1 MTPET
6 LELLRACALQAP
18 ADELAQ
24 RFRAVSLEDL
34 LPAAR
39 AHGML
44 SGLAVAL
51 RDVPDV
57 PEQLRGELEGW
68 YHRGLAGHM
77 RAVGDTVAACT
88 ALDAAGVP
96 MI

>member
-1 MTPET
+1 MTRET

-18 ADELAQ
+18 ADELAE

-57 PEQLRGELEGW
+57 PEQRAGAKQFQ
-68 YHRGLAGHM
+68 GLPGHSPNL
-77 RAVGDTVAACT
+77 ASGSWPFLPGGGPTS
-88 ALDAAGVP
+88 
-96 MI
+96 

>member
-1 MTPET
+1 MTRET

-18 ADELAQ
+18 ADELAE

-68 YHRGLAGHM
+68 YHRGWPATCGRSATRWR
-77 RAVGDTVAACT
+77 RARR
-88 ALDAAGVP
+88 
-96 MI
+96 